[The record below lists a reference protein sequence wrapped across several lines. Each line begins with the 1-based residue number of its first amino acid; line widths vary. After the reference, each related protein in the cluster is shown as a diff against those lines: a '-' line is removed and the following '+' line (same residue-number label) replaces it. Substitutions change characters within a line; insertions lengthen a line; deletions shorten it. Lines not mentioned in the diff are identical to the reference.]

1 MDTQETKVVDEIKSS
16 KEMSW
21 INTLFSK
28 IKGKVLIYVILGLAV
43 LIGVYYLASTRNP
56 SVIKQT
62 DKDNKQLELRVD
74 SFTKANVILNAKIDS
89 IVKYHDQQFIDL
101 IKKNND
107 LMQQNNNNNV
117 KLMKMYN
124 EKINSIGNYNTTQL
138 DSFFAN
144 RYKEYYK

>member
-16 KEMSW
+16 KEMGW

-28 IKGKVLIYVILGLAV
+28 IKGKVLIYVILGIAA
-43 LIGVYYLASTRNP
+43 LIGVYYFASTRNP

-62 DKDNKQLELRVD
+62 DKDNKQLELRAD
-74 SFTKANVILNAKIDS
+74 SFAKANIILKAQMDS

-107 LMQQNNNNNV
+107 LMQQNNNSLNQL
-117 KLMKMYN
+117 KKMYN

-138 DSFFAN
+138 DSFFTN